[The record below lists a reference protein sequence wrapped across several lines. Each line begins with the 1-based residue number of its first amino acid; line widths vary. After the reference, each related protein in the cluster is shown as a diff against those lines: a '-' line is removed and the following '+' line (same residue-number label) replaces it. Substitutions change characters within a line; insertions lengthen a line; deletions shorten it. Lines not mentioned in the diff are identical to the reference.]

1 MNKKGQI
8 MDKIEKDLLKTIAD
22 IEQVPMGAYNIRE
35 NGKGV
40 ARNTTVNIDIVTKT
54 DKPGIDIIVK
64 PNTKNES
71 VHIPVILTQ
80 GGFNDVVY
88 NDFYIGENAD
98 VVIVA
103 GCGIHNSSCETS
115 QHDGIHTFHLGK
127 GSKVKYI
134 EKHYGEGSG
143 TGDRILNPQTV
154 VNLDEGSYMEMETVQ
169 IEGVSST
176 VRETNANLSK
186 NTTLVISERIMTS
199 GKQTAKTIFNVSL
212 NGKDSSVHVASR
224 SIAKN
229 NSKQEFI
236 SNVLGN
242 EKCFGHV
249 ECDAIIMDKA
259 KVISTPKI
267 VANHIEASLVHEAA
281 IGKIAGE
288 QLIKLM
294 TLGLTEKE
302 AEEQIISGFLK

>member
-1 MNKKGQI
+1 MN
-8 MDKIEKDLLKTIAD
+8 KIEKDLLKTIAD

-115 QHDGIHTFHLGK
+115 QHDGIHTFHLSK

-154 VNLDEGSYMEMETVQ
+154 VNLDESSYMEMETVQ

-199 GKQTAKTIFNVSL
+199 GEQTAKTIFNVSL